1 MKNVQRGLLYPL
13 SDEDMAF
20 AKNLSIVRADWKQSK
35 PVVVVRQ
42 GEKRKRFT
50 VEREKL
56 NDRR

>member
-20 AKNLSIVRADWKQSK
+20 AKSLYTARAEWKQSK
-35 PVVVVRQ
+35 PAVIVRQ